1 MVAQVGRFGPR
12 ASAVAKGQVRSN
24 REKKKPKADTNKIK
38 AAPTASPFAA
48 PRFARHGSGAA
59 GQRRRGA
66 LDRVYRSRT
75 TVARLVRS
83 PDNRADVKERPPTVP
98 T

>member
-24 REKKKPKADTNKIK
+24 REKKKRTADTNKIK

-59 GQRRRGA
+59 GPFGRKIEMNARRPVDAARSRVRGA
-66 LDRVYRSRT
+66 DLHD
-75 TVARLVRS
+75 
-83 PDNRADVKERPPTVP
+83 
-98 T
+98 